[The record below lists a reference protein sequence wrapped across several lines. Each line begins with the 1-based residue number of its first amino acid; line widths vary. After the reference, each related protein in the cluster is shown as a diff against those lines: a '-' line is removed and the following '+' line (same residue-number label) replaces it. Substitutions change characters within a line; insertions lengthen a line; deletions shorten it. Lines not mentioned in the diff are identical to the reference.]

1 MPMSVLSGYIVG
13 FALASHW
20 ESTPRL
26 STHCNYWYALEKLC
40 GDTLWW
46 ETRGYHLLRWETL
59 DLWKQLTHMQVLFSQ
74 AVEMQLSQVWCDP
87 PCLLY
92 SEDTGVLGRPWASSP
107 SRCPQFKSKQ
117 KQSKRPLWVL
127 EDYTGKDQIL
137 LSGTTANI
145 WQIRSFENYVSWE
158 HKVVGM
164 WHSWQVVIA
173 RRGETSESDC
183 GQPYFPSIATVLSD
197 TASLSIF
204 QTFLSPALHLPRE
217 IRIPLA

>member
-1 MPMSVLSGYIVG
+1 MSVLSGYIVG

-20 ESTPRL
+20 GPTPRL

-40 GDTLWW
+40 GDTLW
-46 ETRGYHLLRWETL
+46 LLRRETL

-74 AVEMQLSQVWCDP
+74 AVEMQLSQVWCDL

-92 SEDTGVLGRPWASSP
+92 SEDTGVPGRPWASSP

-145 WQIRSFENYVSWE
+145 WQICSFENYVSWE
-158 HKVVGM
+158 HKVVGGTADRL
-164 WHSWQVVIA
+164 WYPEEGKHQRVTVGSHIFPALLQYSQI
-173 RRGETSESDC
+173 
-183 GQPYFPSIATVLSD
+183 QHPYPFSKLSCPL
-197 TASLSIF
+197 LSIC
-204 QTFLSPALHLPRE
+204 QE
-217 IRIPLA
+217 K